1 MKELNESTKV
11 TLNCVDMKTMF
22 KSAMD
27 DLFTINYLTLFNHDF
42 VNALYN
48 KYFRL
53 NNDNESDELKSF
65 MIPKR
70 DEKAITNFLKRY
82 DNHFTRNNNPV
93 SITKIESLVSYSGLR
108 EIYFISGY
116 DVKTEY
122 DYKEESVYP
131 KIIDFDDV
139 SYIWSN
145 LKIPYSNYYKLSKKD
160 GKFKPKPIVLDDK
173 ELQKISET
181 LKINICIKPY
191 SRQNFNLYYIDRES
205 PDKTIVFIDPI
216 RKVVDEFFRYF
227 IKKHEEGK
235 SLSVY
240 DDIDI
245 NVLNK
250 MLILLDP
257 IYFTPNLSSCFTLT
271 DRDLIIDK
279 SVLGLNSEDDY
290 KNYIKNNYTLE
301 SEDDY
306 KYKSLLD
313 RIKNYQFI
321 EVVPDLFNTN
331 DIGKKL
337 ISVFPLLYN
346 LIAYNSMY
354 NDFGIVDNYII
365 RGMSKFDNRDH
376 LLINEGY
383 ENIEFHNEGSKPAD
397 EIMHFIIKFFVG
409 EFVYD
414 KNIDADEFANQILTF
429 VKDLTVFQ
437 NELVFKVMNIEEY
450 RKAKEFDGNEV
461 TYAYMDFLHE
471 ELNIKK
477 TISIFR
483 YLPTLR

>member
-1 MKELNESTKV
+1 MKELNESTQV

-53 NNDNESDELKSF
+53 NNDTEFDQLKSF
-65 MIPKR
+65 MIPKQ
-70 DEKAITNFLKRY
+70 DEKTITNFLKRY
-82 DNHFTRNNNPV
+82 DGKHFTRNNNPV
-93 SITKIESLVSYSGLR
+93 SITKIETLVSYSGLR

-116 DVKTEY
+116 DVKTKYE
-122 DYKEESVYP
+122 YKEESVSS
-131 KIIDFDDV
+131 KIKFGEIE
-139 SYIWSN
+139 YIWSN

-160 GKFKPKPIVLDDK
+160 DKFIPKPIVVDDK
-173 ELQKISET
+173 ELEKISEF
-181 LKINICIKPY
+181 LIINIYSKAY
-191 SRQNFNLYYIDRES
+191 SRQNFNLYYIDSES

-257 IYFTPNLSSCFTLT
+257 IYFTSNSSSCFTLT

-279 SVLGLNSEDDY
+279 SALGLNSEDDC
-290 KNYIKNNYTLE
+290 KNYIKNNYTVD

-321 EVVPDLFNTN
+321 EPVPDLNTN
-331 DIGKKL
+331 DIGRRL
-337 ISVFPLLYN
+337 ISIFPLLYN
-346 LIAYNSMY
+346 LIAYNPMY
-354 NDFGIVDNYII
+354 NDFGIVNNYII
-365 RGMSKFDNRDH
+365 HDMPRSTNINH
-376 LLINEGY
+376 LLINESY
-383 ENIEFHNEGSKPAD
+383 ENKEFSNEGSKPVD

-437 NELVFKVMNIEEY
+437 NELVSKVMNTKEY
-450 RKAKEFDGNEV
+450 HETKEFDGNEV